1 MTTESD
7 TPCIEVSKGTKDR
20 FLVRPWENGSYTY
33 VSLAQQTMG
42 SSGAYVFMR
51 GRSLAMAP
59 DEARELAA
67 ALVSMADHV
76 DSTTGESREL

>member
-1 MTTESD
+1 MTVPTTE

-20 FLVRPWENGSYTY
+20 FLIRPWQNGRWTY

-42 SSGAYVFMR
+42 TSGGYVFMK

-59 DEARELAA
+59 DEARELAR
-67 ALVSMADHV
+67 ALVSMADTV
-76 DSTTGESREL
+76 DGMTTDDE